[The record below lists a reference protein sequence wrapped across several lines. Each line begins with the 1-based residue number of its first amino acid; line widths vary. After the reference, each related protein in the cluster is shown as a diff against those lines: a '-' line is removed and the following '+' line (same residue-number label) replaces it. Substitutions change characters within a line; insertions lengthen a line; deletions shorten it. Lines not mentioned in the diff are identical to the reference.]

1 MHNKVWVISRVVSS
15 EAHLQANEG
24 RHQAITEIDAVI
36 NSNTTSVLA
45 TLSSNV
51 ISIVTSYELE
61 SESESETGDGIVE
74 ISASLELAILKF
86 RTVIT

>member
-61 SESESETGDGIVE
+61 SESETGDGIVE
-74 ISASLELAILKF
+74 IGASLELAIFKF
-86 RTVIT
+86 RNVIT

>member
-61 SESESETGDGIVE
+61 SESETGDGIVE
-74 ISASLELAILKF
+74 IGASLELAILKF
-86 RTVIT
+86 RTFIT